1 MTLTGR
7 NQENLQAPAKAC
19 VEAGTPEDKGLVAPT
34 FGSSCI
40 ERRVFLGGYDINKI
54 QHGVF
59 RIALGPGPP
68 GPPACGR
75 RAIRPA
81 IQVVTGDI
89 CDDELRKNLVDQT
102 AQKFSRI
109 DVLVNNAGIFTFG
122 SIETTDMAVYD
133 KMMDV
138 NVRSA
143 VRLTQLCVPHL
154 TKTTGAV
161 VNVSSINGVRSM
173 SGCLAYSIS
182 KVALDQFT
190 RCVALELAS
199 KQIRVNSVNPGVIPT
214 DIFKRGGMTDEEIVQ
229 LMEHCKSTHALG
241 RVTEV
246 SEVAKTIA
254 FLASSDASF
263 ITGAQVPVYG
273 GKHAIVGHVSEFAKT
288 IAFLASSDASF
299 ITGAQVPVD
308 RGKHTVCPP

>member
-1 MTLTGR
+1 MPDFQGKVAIITGASSGIGRGAAVEFARLGAHMTLTGR
-7 NQENLQAPAKAC
+7 IQENLQATAKAC
-19 VEAGTPEDKGLVAPT
+19 VEAGTPEDKIL
-34 FGSSCI
+34 
-40 ERRVFLGGYDINKI
+40 
-54 QHGVF
+54 
-59 RIALGPGPP
+59 
-68 GPPACGR
+68 
-75 RAIRPA
+75 
-81 IQVVTGDI
+81 VVTGDI

-154 TKTTGAV
+154 TKTKGAV

-199 KQIRVNSVNPGVIPT
+199 KQIRVNSV
-214 DIFKRGGMTDEEIVQ
+214 K
-229 LMEHCKSTHALG
+229 
-241 RVTEV
+241 
-246 SEVAKTIA
+246 
-254 FLASSDASF
+254 
-263 ITGAQVPVYG
+263 
-273 GKHAIVGHVSEFAKT
+273 
-288 IAFLASSDASF
+288 
-299 ITGAQVPVD
+299 
-308 RGKHTVCPP
+308 